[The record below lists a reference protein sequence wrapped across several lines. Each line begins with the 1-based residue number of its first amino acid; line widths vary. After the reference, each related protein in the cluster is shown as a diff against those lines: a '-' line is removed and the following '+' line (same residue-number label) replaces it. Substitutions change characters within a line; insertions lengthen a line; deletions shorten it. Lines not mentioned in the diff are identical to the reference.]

1 MRMPIVWT
9 ISFILV
15 FASGAVEAAA
25 LFDTKFFAF
34 DNGVGRGTWSP
45 EQQAKTLA
53 DLGYAGIGYTGTED
67 LDERLAAFEDHGLK
81 VFNLYVHCRV
91 DRDELYTDELVRAIE
106 RLNGTGVDL
115 WLTVQGK
122 AEDDTKAVQAVTEI
136 ADLAAASDL
145 KVALYP
151 HTGFFVADI
160 DDALRITR
168 QVNRE
173 NQGVTFNLCH
183 ELQAGNEARFNE
195 QLDRAAPHLFLV
207 SINGADHEGGWDRL
221 IRPLGDGEFDVY
233 SLLKKL
239 HTIGYDQPIGLQ
251 CYAVKGDQVANLRQS
266 MAQWNAY
273 RTRLAEEVRGK

>member
-1 MRMPIVWT
+1 LTKRLLWIV
-9 ISFILV
+9 SFFV
-15 FASGAVEAAA
+15 FSATSVLADSA
-25 LFDTKFFAF
+25 LLDNAFFAF

-45 EQQAKTLA
+45 DEQAKTLA
-53 DLGYAGIGYTGTED
+53 EIGYAGIGYTGTED
-67 LDERLAAFEDHGLK
+67 LAARLAAFEKHGVK

-91 DRDELYTDELVRAIE
+91 DRDELYTQELVRAIE
-106 RLNGTGVDL
+106 KLKGTGVDL

-136 ADLAAASDL
+136 SDLAAASDL
-145 KVALYP
+145 RVALYP

-160 DDALRITR
+160 ADALRITK

-173 NQGVTFNLCH
+173 NQGATFNLCH

-195 QLDRAAPHLFLV
+195 LLDEAAPHLFLV

-239 HTIGYDQPIGLQ
+239 HSIGYDQPIGLQ
-251 CYAVKGDQVANLRQS
+251 CYAVKGDQIVNLKRS
-266 MAQWNAY
+266 LAAWNAY
-273 RTRLAEEVRGK
+273 REQLAKEVAKN